1 MQHNSKFTPKN
12 GDKTPL
18 SATLSHCDF
27 FKKNSKSLE
36 NIIFFLKSLWKKG
49 ILAHGTIWGVVVAP
63 QILDFF
69 FEKIPQISPT
79 FKTKKTHS
87 GLFLGIR
94 GLYSP
99 KLKAVPHPTHKCA
112 LWAIRFQ
119 SPDDKEIHTTD
130 RIAEVPHKD
139 YTTTSLFRLL
149 YSMVYLTT
157 SNQWLPYF
165 VRVPPKR

>member
-1 MQHNSKFTPKN
+1 MLFVSKTHLHSFFICRHIILLFRICCKCTTFNYFCKHFFTLFKNVAENVAEMSPKCR
-12 GDKTPL
+12 TPQ
-18 SATLSHCDF
+18 TLVALR
-27 FKKNSKSLE
+27 FKAL
-36 NIIFFLKSLWKKG
+36 FFL
-49 ILAHGTIWGVVVAP
+49 IWHSALKRGVVVAP

-112 LWAIRFQ
+112 L
-119 SPDDKEIHTTD
+119 
-130 RIAEVPHKD
+130 
-139 YTTTSLFRLL
+139 
-149 YSMVYLTT
+149 
-157 SNQWLPYF
+157 
-165 VRVPPKR
+165 

>member
-1 MQHNSKFTPKN
+1 MLFVSKTHLHSFFICRHIILLFRIYCKCTTFNYFCKHFFV
-12 GDKTPL
+12 L
-18 SATLSHCDF
+18 
-27 FKKNSKSLE
+27 FKKLAEKLAENSPKTRPPQSLVALRLKV
-36 NIIFFLKSLWKKG
+36 IFFSIWHSALKR
-49 ILAHGTIWGVVVAP
+49 GVVVAP

-112 LWAIRFQ
+112 L
-119 SPDDKEIHTTD
+119 
-130 RIAEVPHKD
+130 
-139 YTTTSLFRLL
+139 
-149 YSMVYLTT
+149 
-157 SNQWLPYF
+157 
-165 VRVPPKR
+165 